1 MKLYF
6 QKLGKGPPMVILHGL
21 FGSSDNWISIARKLA
36 DYYTVYIVDQRN
48 HGRSP
53 HDESNTYKDMVDDLY
68 ELLVSED
75 IAKIHLVG
83 HSMGGKTAML
93 FGSMYPVKI
102 TSLTVIDIA
111 PDSYSDQTG
120 RSPQVLTHLD
130 IINVMFSVH
139 LDQGSS
145 RTEID
150 KLLSYKIPDFTT
162 RQFILK
168 NLNRNPDNSFSW
180 RLNLVAIKNAL
191 PQIMASI
198 PVSISEAFPVCF
210 VKGEYSNYLTGVHLA
225 SIKSY
230 FPNFKLINVPGA
242 GHWVHY
248 DKPDLL
254 IEVLKLT

>member
-1 MKLYF
+1 
-6 QKLGKGPPMVILHGL
+6 
-21 FGSSDNWISIARKLA
+21 
-36 DYYTVYIVDQRN
+36 
-48 HGRSP
+48 
-53 HDESNTYKDMVDDLY
+53 MVDDLD

-93 FGSMYPVKI
+93 FGSMHPGKVTY
-102 TSLTVIDIA
+102 LTVIDIA

-120 RSPQVLTHLD
+120 RSPQVLTHMD
-130 IINVMFSVH
+130 IINVMLSVK
-139 LDQGSS
+139 LDQVAS

-168 NLNRNPDNSFSW
+168 NLYRNPDNSFSW

-191 PQIMASI
+191 PLIMASL

-210 VKGEYSNYLTGVHLA
+210 VKGEHSNYLAGVHLA

-230 FPNFKLINVPGA
+230 FPNYELITIPGA
-242 GHWVHY
+242 GHWVHN

-254 IEVLKLT
+254 IEVLKLS